1 MIQNKYIIRLSFI
14 GLFLNIV
21 ANIILYRYFMIEKL
35 VIEHVAIENSR
46 IADFYKQHVWDNH
59 RAAISKIQNNH
70 YKNLLQDEDFI
81 AFAKD
86 SMNFFKI

>member
-59 RAAISKIQNNH
+59 RAVISKIQNIAGGISN
-70 YKNLLQDEDFI
+70 QD
-81 AFAKD
+81 
-86 SMNFFKI
+86 